1 MRIQDSTEATI
12 IHAITCITQLES
24 GLSYV
29 IRNTR
34 DDDDTKEVLI
44 IIKEFA
50 KVKADMLERELV
62 RITTVAA

>member
-34 DDDDTKEVLI
+34 DDDDIKEVLI

-50 KVKADMLERELV
+50 KFKADMLEQELAK
-62 RITTVAA
+62 ITTVAA

>member
-1 MRIQDSTEATI
+1 MRIQDSTEVTI

-50 KVKADMLERELV
+50 KVKADMLEQELAK
-62 RITTVAA
+62 ITTVAA